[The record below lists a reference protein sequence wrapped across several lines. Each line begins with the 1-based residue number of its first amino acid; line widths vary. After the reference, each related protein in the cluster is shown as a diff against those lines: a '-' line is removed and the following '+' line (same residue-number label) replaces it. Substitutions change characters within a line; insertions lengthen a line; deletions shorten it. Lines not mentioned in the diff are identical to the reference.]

1 MMSYEVKQALDHT
14 IKQIDAK
21 VKQLEDNL
29 GARAAKSYDEYC
41 GMCGEITGLL
51 TARRFITDLTK
62 NMENSD
68 E

>member
-1 MMSYEVKQALDHT
+1 MMSYEVRQALEFT
-14 IKQIDAK
+14 AKQIDEK
-21 VKQLEDNL
+21 VKQLEDAL

-51 TARRFITDLTK
+51 TARSYMIDLTRK
-62 NMENSD
+62 LEVED